1 MHLFLPSFVFINI
14 LVETTL
20 KALKFADRKFHIIVS
35 EATDDTMKKFRNLAC
50 SEKQDRSE
58 QEAQLTNELKGL
70 ERKLHFECLSQSEAN
85 YVVALITAAAE
96 VLPNQGSLKDQR
108 RGPLK
113 NSVLHTLCS
122 KAGLCLDGLTKR
134 EQLVDAILQHGK
146 ALTEKVINR
155 GEQTVSKG

>member
-1 MHLFLPSFVFINI
+1 MEATLIA
-14 LVETTL
+14 L
-20 KALKFADRKFHIIVS
+20 KASDSKFHITVWA
-35 EATDDTMKKFRNLAC
+35 ATDNTMKKFRNLAC

-85 YVVALITAAAE
+85 YVVALITAVAE
-96 VLPNQGSLKDQR
+96 VLPNQGNLKDQR
-108 RGPLK
+108 RGPFK
-113 NSVLHTLCS
+113 NSVLQTLCS

-134 EQLVDAILQHGK
+134 EHFVDAILQHGK